1 MVGGVFSLVSTSAGA
16 FLTPWLSRTSSM
28 EGLRSSV
35 DFALGVMLSAVAFSL
50 VGPNLIDAINNLSL
64 LALVAGGFA
73 TGVLFLVVGHALVE
87 WSSRSPATA
96 PLRAVPGGTTR
107 LMFAAAIILHNFPE
121 GMGAGSSLA
130 GTRFTEALVLQI
142 GLAIQNVAEG
152 ALLVLCFQ
160 SMGWSVR
167 NAVIGSVLSGV
178 VEFFGAMTGGIALEW
193 TMRALPFC
201 LALAGGAMLMSVMME
216 LRERARDGLPVGAL
230 RLLLGM
236 ASIPVLNFFLP

>member
-1 MVGGVFSLVSTSAGA
+1 MLGGLNSLTSTSAGA
-16 FLTPWLSRTSSM
+16 FLTPWLSRSSSM
-28 EGLRSSV
+28 EGLRASV

-50 VGPNLIDAINNLSL
+50 IGPNLVDAFHNPAL
-64 LALVAGGFA
+64 LMLVVGGFT
-73 TGVLFLVVGHALVE
+73 TGVLFLVSGHALVE
-87 WSSRSPATA
+87 WSSRS
-96 PLRAVPGGTTR
+96 LRLRNNPGGTAR

-121 GMGAGSSLA
+121 GMGAGSSMA
-130 GTRFTEALVLQI
+130 GTRLSEALVLQV

-160 SMGWSVR
+160 SMGWSIR
-167 NAVIGSVLSGV
+167 NAIIGSILSGV

-201 LALAGGAMLMSVMME
+201 LALAGGAMLTSVMME
-216 LRERARDGLPVGAL
+216 YRERAREGFPVGAM
-230 RLLLGM
+230 RLLIGM